1 MLRSLPCRLP
11 PPVLVRTGDPFG
23 SPWQTLLGT
32 FLHQACRGN
41 NGSLQPLADSAAAGA
56 SASAP
61 PVFICRDPADFR
73 EGVAACLDPKIGFG
87 RNEMNPF

>member
-11 PPVLVRTGDPFG
+11 PPVLVRTGDLFG

-32 FLHQACRGN
+32 FLHQACRRN